1 MTEFQ
6 KERLEEYREHL
17 KYSSRHPIEEL
28 QNTINNEQVL
38 LDPLDGIAYSF
49 VANGPEDIWRFIYRF
64 KDQMPFVGYLIEELN
79 EDDVGFDQL
88 NDDQYNML
96 PERQYV
102 EFRYNEYF
110 DQPVEM
116 VFYPEQVGEQYAREN
131 FRLKY
136 EFNHIE
142 YPCAIQWVGEDTFDF
157 GSGITKR
164 LCSIIPLTNRDKYFI
179 QA

>member
-1 MTEFQ
+1 MTDSDFR
-6 KERLEEYREHL
+6 KEQLEAYREHL
-17 KYSSRHPIEEL
+17 RYSSRHPIEEL
-28 QNTINNEQVL
+28 QNTVNNEQVL

-64 KDQMPFVGYLIEELN
+64 KDQMPFVGYLIEELC
-79 EDDVGFDQL
+79 EGDDGFDE
-88 NDDQYNML
+88 DAYNML

-102 EFRYNEYF
+102 EFRFNPYF
-110 DQPVEM
+110 DKPVEL
-116 VFYPEQVGEQYAREN
+116 VFYPEQVTEQYAKTN

-136 EFNHIE
+136 EFDHIE
-142 YPCAIQWVGEDTFDF
+142 YPCAIQWVGEDSFDF
-157 GSGITKR
+157 GGGITKR

>member
-6 KERLEEYREHL
+6 KEQLEAYQEHMR
-17 KYSSRHPIEEL
+17 YSSRHPIEAL
-28 QNTINNEQVL
+28 QSVINNEQVL

-49 VANGPEDIWRFIYRF
+49 VANEPEDIWRFIYRF
-64 KDQMPFVGYLIEELN
+64 KDQMPFVGYLIEELK

-88 NDDQYNML
+88 NDDQYNTL

-116 VFYPEQVGEQYAREN
+116 VFYPEQVTEQYAREN
-131 FRLKY
+131 FRLKF
-136 EFNHIE
+136 EFEHIG
-142 YPCAIQWVGEDTFDF
+142 YPCAIQWIGEDTFDF
-157 GSGITKR
+157 GGGISKR
-164 LCSIIPLTNRDKYFI
+164 LCSVIPLTNRDKYFI